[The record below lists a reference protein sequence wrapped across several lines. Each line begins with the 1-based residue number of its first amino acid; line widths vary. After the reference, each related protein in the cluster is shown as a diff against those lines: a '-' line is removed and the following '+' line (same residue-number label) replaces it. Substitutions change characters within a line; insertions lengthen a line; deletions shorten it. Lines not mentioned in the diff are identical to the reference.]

1 MKDRKL
7 LMPVRR
13 TTRKFYLSPS
23 AGRNDLSASSTVALI
38 GSSTPSQ
45 NDMRPSAID
54 SVICPKRDR
63 SSFSNKPATTRSAL
77 WLIEV
82 ESLAKMFPRN
92 YKSAFSQTDNCV
104 EKIMHHIAAR
114 FGLIVAVAV
123 LAAAKVAAQQAPSAA
138 GQNLQPNAGGE
149 EAAVKRIVDGIM
161 QPYLAQSQRIAGG
174 HVWKRSPFL
183 GTIVAVSL
191 HGHRYFFPYGKA
203 TDAGAPFTRETL
215 VEIGSCTKT
224 FTTTLFALAINRNQI
239 APDASA
245 QKYMPNGY
253 TLRAQQLTPL
263 ELADFTSG
271 MPDDPTNLPR
281 GLEQRSIEHYTV
293 RDFLTWASNYQPRTR
308 LPAPYKYS
316 NAGIG
321 LLSYL
326 VASATGKTWEDQM
339 NAEILQPL
347 GLNDTT
353 LRPTPEQ
360 QRRLAQ
366 GHNRAGQNAP
376 RWPVYAWY
384 AAGGLRST
392 AHDMISFGEAYLGH
406 NEVNGKPVS
415 AELIAAMQLAQKPIF
430 TMPTGNKQA
439 MAWINN
445 IRGSSPVIMKN
456 GGTAGFGSGIA
467 ICPTKDAAIFIG
479 INQAGAQ
486 PIAKGVEILGRLP

>member
-1 MKDRKL
+1 
-7 LMPVRR
+7 LM
-13 TTRKFYLSPS
+13 
-23 AGRNDLSASSTVALI
+23 
-38 GSSTPSQ
+38 
-45 NDMRPSAID
+45 AI
-54 SVICPKRDR
+54 
-63 SSFSNKPATTRSAL
+63 
-77 WLIEV
+77 
-82 ESLAKMFPRN
+82 
-92 YKSAFSQTDNCV
+92 QTL
-104 EKIMHHIAAR
+104 R
-114 FGLIVAVAV
+114 FGLIAIVAVF
-123 LAAAKVAAQQAPSAA
+123 AAAKSIAQETPSAA
-138 GQNLQPNAGGE
+138 EPNLQPNAGDE
-149 EAAVKRIVDGIM
+149 EAAVKRVVDNIM
-161 QPYLAQSQRIAGG
+161 QPYLAQEQRTVGRQNQRRQ
-174 HVWKRSPFL
+174 WRRSPDL
-183 GTIVAVSL
+183 GAIVGVSL
-191 HGHRYFFPYGKA
+191 RSHRYFFPYGKA
-203 TDAGAPFTRETL
+203 TDAGTPFTRDTL

-224 FTTTLFALAINRNQI
+224 FTTTLFALGINRNQI
-239 APDASA
+239 LPDAPA

-253 TLRAQQLTPL
+253 RLRAQQLTPL

-293 RDFLTWASNYQPRTR
+293 RDFLTWASNYEPRTR

-326 VASATGKTWEDQM
+326 VATATAKTWEEQL
-339 NAEILQPL
+339 NSEILQPL
-347 GLNDTT
+347 GMNDTT

-384 AAGGLRST
+384 AACGLRST

-415 AELIAAMQLAQKPIF
+415 TELIAAMELAQKPIF

-445 IRGSSPVIMKN
+445 IRGGSPVIMKN

-467 ICPTKDAAIFIG
+467 VYPTKDAAIFIVM
-479 INQAGAQ
+479 NQAGAQ
-486 PIAKGVEILGRLP
+486 PIAKAVEILRRLP

>member
-1 MKDRKL
+1 MH
-7 LMPVRR
+7 R
-13 TTRKFYLSPS
+13 TATRF
-23 AGRNDLSASSTVALI
+23 GVIVTVA
-38 GSSTPSQ
+38 
-45 NDMRPSAID
+45 
-54 SVICPKRDR
+54 
-63 SSFSNKPATTRSAL
+63 AL
-77 WLIEV
+77 
-82 ESLAKMFPRN
+82 
-92 YKSAFSQTDNCV
+92 
-104 EKIMHHIAAR
+104 
-114 FGLIVAVAV
+114 AVAE
-123 LAAAKVAAQQAPSAA
+123 VAAQEAPSAA
-138 GQNLQPNAGGE
+138 GPHLQPDAGGE
-149 EAAVKRIVDGIM
+149 EAAVKRVVDGIM
-161 QPYLAQSQRIAGG
+161 QPYLAQEQRTADGRR
-174 HVWKRSPFL
+174 WSRSPHL

-239 APDASA
+239 VPDASA
-245 QKYMPNGY
+245 QKYMPEGY

-293 RDFLTWASNYQPRTR
+293 NDFLTWASHYEPTTR

-326 VASATGKTWEDQM
+326 IATATGKTWEDQVSS
-339 NAEILQPL
+339 EILQPL
-347 GLNDTT
+347 GMADTT

-360 QRRLAQ
+360 QKRLAQ

-392 AHDMISFGEAYLGH
+392 AQDMISFGEACLGH

-430 TMPTGNKQA
+430 TMPNGNKQA
-439 MAWINN
+439 MAWVNN
-445 IRGSSPVIMKN
+445 MRGGNPVILKN
-456 GGTAGFGSGIA
+456 GGTSGFGSGIA

-479 INQAGAQ
+479 MNQVGAQ
-486 PIAKGVEILGRLP
+486 PISKGVEILLRLP